1 MKRINQFERTDRD
14 ITNALFL
21 VMERKSFEKITVQDI
36 LEEAMINRST
46 FYQHFSDKYAILER
60 LQERYIGGITERMD
74 ALAKDEPRDLNA
86 INQVFCTYINEHR
99 YKMKKLLSVRSENL
113 DMEGQMRSLFSRYLE
128 KATCRLSG
136 FEREALAGMLVYF
149 MVYHLE
155 QDTDLQELGQLTLNA
170 WLNMSLY
177 FFRVDDVPNASE
189 RLLQLIGQL
198 HSEKEGK
205 LVCDRGY

>member
-60 LQERYIGGITERMD
+60 LQEQYIGGITERMD

-155 QDTDLQELGQLTLNA
+155 QDTNLQELGQLTLNA

>member
-60 LQERYIGGITERMD
+60 LQEQYIGGITERMD